1 MSGVVFSPDTSET
14 RYKFNQLARH
24 QLIRTLHSDI
34 LADMKVCELEGW
46 DKTEYIKEL
55 YGVLEHFKER
65 IEPDRK
71 EEECRS
77 INGSS
82 KPKRKPD
89 ATLLAK
95 I

>member
-24 QLIRTLHSDI
+24 QLIRKLHSDI

-65 IEPDRK
+65 VRK
-71 EEECRS
+71 EKKWLQTKRATTAEENPRQ
-77 INGSS
+77 
-82 KPKRKPD
+82 
-89 ATLLAK
+89 
-95 I
+95 